1 MTLEPY
7 WTNGHQTLYHGDT
20 LHVLADLRDAGITID
35 HLATDPPYSS
45 GGQFRGDRTGRTTDK
60 YVWTSTQAHRPEF
73 TGDNRDQRA
82 YLAWCSLWLSAIL
95 PMSAPGAIAALFTD
109 WRQLPTTT
117 DALQAG
123 GWVWRGLAPW
133 DKGGGCRPTMRGYA
147 AQCEYVVWGT
157 NGPANPDARPVCVRG
172 VFPAPIVRDRAHIA
186 QKPLTVM
193 HDVLALC
200 PPRVPTIAADH
211 ERHIDGAPLPGTSTR
226 PGLVLDPF
234 LGSGTTL
241 VAAHDLGLDGIGI
254 DTDEHSLEVA
264 ARRLEDYADRF
275 ELGHVRPAGLLGRAD
290 VDRAAP
296 APDPLPWPDPLAE
309 PADG

>member
-1 MTLEPY
+1 MTLAPY
-7 WTNGHQTLYHGDT
+7 WTNGRLTLYHGDT
-20 LHVLADLRDAGITID
+20 LHVLADLRDAGITVD

-45 GGQFRGDRTGRTTDK
+45 GGAFRGDRTGRTTDK

-73 TGDNRDQRA
+73 SGDNRDQRA

-95 PMSAPGAIAALFTD
+95 PMAAPGAIASLFTD

-157 NGPANPDARPVCVRG
+157 NGPAAPTVRPVCVRG
-172 VFPAPIVRDRAHIA
+172 VFPAPIVRDREHIA
-186 QKPLTVM
+186 QKPTSVM

-200 PPRVPTIAADH
+200 PPTVPLG
-211 ERHIDGAPLPGTSTR
+211 DGPPR

-234 LGSGTTL
+234 VGSGTTL
-241 VAAHDLGLDGIGI
+241 VAAHDLGLHAIGI

-264 ARRLEDYADRF
+264 ARRLEEYADRF
-275 ELGHVRPAGLLGRAD
+275 DLGRVRPAGLLGSADLERAQ
-290 VDRAAP
+290 P
-296 APDPLPWPDPLAE
+296 APDPLPWPDHDPDA
-309 PADG
+309 PAV

>member
-1 MTLEPY
+1 MAPAPY
-7 WTNGHQTLYHGDT
+7 WTDGHLTLYHGDT
-20 LHVLADLRDAGITID
+20 LHVLADLAEAGTVID

-45 GGQFRGDRTGRTTDK
+45 GGQFRGDRTGRTVDK
-60 YVWTSTQAHRPEF
+60 YVWTSTKAHRPEF

-82 YLAWCSLWLSAIL
+82 YLAWCSLWLSAVL
-95 PMSAPGAIAALFTD
+95 PMARPGSIAALFTD

-133 DKGGGCRPTMRGYA
+133 DKGGGCRPTMRGYS

-157 NGPANPDARPVCVRG
+157 AGPAAPDDRPVCVRG
-172 VFPAPIVRDRAHIA
+172 VFPAPIVRDREHIA
-186 QKPLTVM
+186 QKPVTVM

-200 PPRVPTIAADH
+200 PPT
-211 ERHIDGAPLPGTSTR
+211 IDGR
-226 PGLVLDPF
+226 PGIVLDPF
-234 LGSGTTL
+234 VGSGTTL

-264 ARRLEDYADRF
+264 ARRLESYAERMD
-275 ELGHVRPAGLLGRAD
+275 LGAVRAAGILGSAD
-290 VDRAAP
+290 VANAGP
-296 APDPLPWPDPLAE
+296 APDPLPWPDHA
-309 PADG
+309 GT

>member
-1 MTLEPY
+1 MTLAPY
-7 WTNGHQTLYHGDT
+7 WTNGHLTLYHGDT
-20 LHVLADLRDAGITID
+20 LHVLAELRDAGTVVD
-35 HLATDPPYSS
+35 HLASDPPYSS
-45 GGQFRGDRTGRTTDK
+45 GGAFRGDRTGRTVDK
-60 YVWTSTQAHRPEF
+60 YVWTSTKAHRPEF

-95 PMSAPGAIAALFTD
+95 PMTPEGAIVALFTD

-133 DKGGGCRPTMRGYA
+133 DKGGGCRPTMRGFA
-147 AQCEYVVWGT
+147 AQCEFVVWGT
-157 NGPANPDARPVCVRG
+157 NGPARPEVRPVCVRG
-172 VFPAPIVRDRAHIA
+172 VFPAPIVRDREHIA

-200 PPRVPTIAADH
+200 PPTVPLDPH
-211 ERHIDGAPLPGTSTR
+211 EVTASGLTVPAGATR

-241 VAAHDLGLDGIGI
+241 VAAHDLGLAGIGI

-264 ARRLEDYADRF
+264 ARRLEEYASRID
-275 ELGHVRPAGLLGRAD
+275 LGTIRAPGLLGSAD
-290 VDRAAP
+290 LDRAG
-296 APDPLPWPDPLAE
+296 PDPLPWPD
-309 PADG
+309 DSDT